1 MATVINGIDN
11 ILYLRNLKNDDTLKG
26 ARLSLQ
32 TEHTWSGSN
41 DTTTTVTK
49 DGTKNS
55 IGTPSWTLSLSVLA
69 SDDETLQILEK
80 AFNNS
85 EVVEFWSVNFGRPE
99 TTSLNNT
106 SYLTKYARGYVT
118 SFEDAESAE
127 ENGTITVEVTID
139 AIPQEGYA
147 NVPKTDVAALQYA
160 FTNLD
165 ALGAFTVTPTTTVL
179 KEVGATTQVTVSR
192 KTGVTAVSDNSAYV
206 SVEKLDDAGKWLL
219 TANYIGLSETHV
231 KVTFT
236 ADDGDSSVVDVTLN
250 AGA

>member
-49 DGTKNS
+49 DGTQNS

-69 SDDETLQILEK
+69 SDDETLNILEK

-85 EVVEFWSVNFGRPE
+85 EIVEFWSVNFARPE

-127 ENGTITVEVTID
+127 ENGTIKVEVAING
-139 AIPQEGYA
+139 IPQEGYA

-165 ALGAFTVTPTTTVL
+165 ALGAFMVTPTTAVL

-236 ADDGDSSVVDVTLN
+236 ADDGDSSVVDVTLK